1 MENNFCRFLSKI
13 GMIDEDTS
21 LTFLKIYNDFYQ
33 DNVDINIFELSF
45 QILFTFLNN
54 ITNNQKKYMC
64 QNLPLKYYELREKNK
79 KQKLISIIMK
89 NRLKNKI
96 NLLKYFFN
104 WINKSKNKKKEIIN
118 KDNNNKNKKNNN
130 KNINT
135 FNKNNSSFKKINQ
148 NSYNNIY
155 KIPYPNYF
163 SNANVIEDKFNSIN
177 NQDNQDNSLD
187 NNLSNKSTNQF
198 FLSNTTKNSNNSGI
212 KMDYNTINNFNYK
225 ELNKSSSGDKLLN
238 SKKKK
243 KILNNY
249 RSTNDINSTWGYKE
263 QNELK
268 ECTFKPKI
276 NNLKRAITPSKM
288 SYNKRKAEIQS
299 RFDKL
304 YCDNEKYYLQ
314 KQIKAIEL
322 DHLTTKELTFSPN
335 IKNKSYILKDDRKE
349 KFENRIKTY
358 LDIKNKHSDEMQ
370 NKLNEEFNKNYSF
383 SPKINNS
390 KVTKSY
396 STNSIFY
403 KTINDK
409 NESENSSSI
418 PVHARLY
425 EESKL
430 RNRKRLQRKKEIDD
444 YINNLSN
451 SLIKKITVVNYNKIN
466 DLYENKEKKIINE
479 KTKNKVQKEEGITF
493 KPFIYKNKFAK
504 NINSNFYERN
514 SRFLEDK
521 EKFINSHKNIENQK
535 KKMSQNEK
543 KEIVK
548 NIIERLYNE
557 SKSGTISNNSI
568 SCNKYIKSVQGSFT
582 NLHKIDNKINNNF
595 EEYNSVE

>member
-135 FNKNNSSFKKINQ
+135 FNKTNSSFKKINQ

-163 SNANVIEDKFNSIN
+163 SNANDIEDKFNSIN

-238 SKKKK
+238 
-243 KILNNY
+243 
-249 RSTNDINSTWGYKE
+249 
-263 QNELK
+263 
-268 ECTFKPKI
+268 
-276 NNLKRAITPSKM
+276 
-288 SYNKRKAEIQS
+288 
-299 RFDKL
+299 
-304 YCDNEKYYLQ
+304 
-314 KQIKAIEL
+314 
-322 DHLTTKELTFSPN
+322 
-335 IKNKSYILKDDRKE
+335 
-349 KFENRIKTY
+349 
-358 LDIKNKHSDEMQ
+358 
-370 NKLNEEFNKNYSF
+370 
-383 SPKINNS
+383 
-390 KVTKSY
+390 
-396 STNSIFY
+396 
-403 KTINDK
+403 
-409 NESENSSSI
+409 
-418 PVHARLY
+418 
-425 EESKL
+425 
-430 RNRKRLQRKKEIDD
+430 
-444 YINNLSN
+444 
-451 SLIKKITVVNYNKIN
+451 
-466 DLYENKEKKIINE
+466 
-479 KTKNKVQKEEGITF
+479 
-493 KPFIYKNKFAK
+493 
-504 NINSNFYERN
+504 
-514 SRFLEDK
+514 
-521 EKFINSHKNIENQK
+521 
-535 KKMSQNEK
+535 
-543 KEIVK
+543 
-548 NIIERLYNE
+548 
-557 SKSGTISNNSI
+557 
-568 SCNKYIKSVQGSFT
+568 
-582 NLHKIDNKINNNF
+582 
-595 EEYNSVE
+595 